1 MDGAVLRAFFR
12 SNLDDTVASSRT
24 IDGRCCSVLKDVN
37 GFDII
42 LVQIGKVTSG
52 YPVDDYQWL
61 KPGFSRRYASDL
73 DTCTAVGITDTGVGD
88 GNTGYLA
95 LDEHSRITSARYQ
108 KIFR

>member
-12 SNLDDTVASSRT
+12 GNLNHAVASSRT
-24 IDGRCCSVLKDVN
+24 IDGRCCSVLEDVN

-73 DTCTAVGITDTGVGD
+73 DTCRTVRISDPCVGN
-88 GNTGYLA
+88 GNSCYLA
-95 LDEHSRITSARYQ
+95 LDEHSRITSASYQ